1 MAAFKDELGAVAVDQ
16 IAAAFCDVQAAFPHI
31 AFRAQAL
38 AGLDELELKAR
49 VAHLIEA
56 IHMGLCQSCGVL
68 DSGSRKVWVAH
79 LQVLQSACAAGLKG
93 FIAWPLIDYV
103 SVYGRD
109 RPTESLPALARMTSA
124 FSAEFALRP
133 FLLDD
138 AEATLRQAQAW
149 TSSEDEHVRR
159 LASEGARP
167 VLPWGIA
174 LPELKADPTRALPIL
189 HALRDDPA
197 DYVRRSVANH
207 MNDHSKLHA
216 EFVLETIGEW
226 GGMRLPW
233 AKHALRTLI
242 KQAHPGVWPLLGFE
256 SDSPVR
262 LELQAPNPARVKVGG
277 EIGFGVVLS
286 NPSALPQKLMLDYQV
301 HFVRARG
308 PRSTKVFKLREFELS
323 PGETRR
329 IDKLHSFRP
338 VTTRRDYPGVH
349 RIVLQLNGRVEAGF
363 DFELLA

>member
-1 MAAFKDELGAVAVDQ
+1 MAAFKDELGPVAVDQ
-16 IAAAFCDVQAAFPHI
+16 IAAAFHGAQAAFPHA
-31 AFRAQAL
+31 AFRKQAL

-49 VAHLIEA
+49 VAHLIDGIYA
-56 IHMGLCQSCGVL
+56 GLCQSCGVP
-68 DSGSRKVWVAH
+68 DAGSRAIWLAH
-79 LQVLQSACAAGLKG
+79 LQLLQSACASGLKG
-93 FIAWPLIDYV
+93 FVAWPLIDYV
-103 SVYGRD
+103 AVHGRA
-109 RPTESLPALARMTSA
+109 RPSDSLPALARLTSA

-138 AEATLRQAQAW
+138 AHATLRQALAW
-149 TSSEDEHVRR
+149 TNSEDEHVRR
-159 LASEGARP
+159 LASEGTRP

-189 HALRDDPA
+189 YALRA
-197 DYVRRSVANH
+197 DSADFVRRSVANH
-207 MNDHSKLHA
+207 MNDHSKLHP
-216 EFVLETIGEW
+216 EFVLATIGEW

-233 AKHALRTLI
+233 AKHALRSLI

-256 SDSPVR
+256 SDSPVKLR
-262 LELQAPNPARVKVGG
+262 LHAPSPAQVKVGG

-286 NPSALPQKLMLDYQV
+286 NPSALPQQLMLDYQV

-308 PRSTKVFKLREFELS
+308 PRSIKVFKLREFELG
-323 PGETRR
+323 PGETRH

-363 DFELLA
+363 EFDLLA